1 MSGAAEA
8 RSAGAGQLALRAAL
22 AAMPADVVLT
32 TAEATAYCGI
42 AGSTWERMR
51 GQGRT
56 PPAIRLT
63 GRTLGYRKGALDAW
77 LAARLEA
84 A

>member
-1 MSGAAEA
+1 MAQSSKND
-8 RSAGAGQLALRAAL
+8 SAGQFTRRAAL
-22 AAMPADVVLT
+22 AAMPADAVFT

-51 GQGRT
+51 GQGQT

-63 GRTLGYRKGALDAW
+63 SRTLGYRKGALDAW